1 MKYRLTDI
9 SIKKL
14 SYSHD
19 GQVTYWDEL
28 TPGFGIRCSTRSKS
42 FVVMYGPKRRLKT
55 IGRYPNIS
63 LADARK
69 TAKEVL
75 IGFTASPSEQELQ
88 SISFAQA
95 KNIFLK
101 DCGTRN
107 KIRTVKDYKRLLNKH
122 FKINKPLNEIKRAH
136 VMKVVLNLSATPS
149 EQAHAFVAIRTM
161 FNWCVKQGLLD
172 ANPMPPMSHK
182 QTNRDRIL
190 SNEELTIV
198 YQRAKD
204 FEYPFGQIVQLIILT
219 GQRRS
224 EIAALR
230 RSWIIENQII
240 FPEGF
245 TKNKRV
251 HRVPLPKSAKTLID
265 ELPNLG
271 DLLFPS
277 RLDIEKPFNGWGKCK
292 KRFDEPIDV
301 APYTLHDLRRTF
313 SSNMAQ
319 LNVPIHVTEKILN
332 HISGTVSGVAAV
344 YNRYSY
350 MDEMVEAMGKY
361 DTQLTKKLFA
371 TADADL

>member
-14 SYSHD
+14 SYPSD

-28 TPGFGIRCSTRSKS
+28 TPGFGIRCSVRSKS
-42 FVVMYGPKRRLKT
+42 FVVMYGQKRQLKT

-69 TAKEVL
+69 TAKEIL
-75 IGFTASPSEQELQ
+75 IGFAASPPDDDLE
-88 SISFAQA
+88 SISFTQA
-95 KNIFLK
+95 KNSFLK

-122 FKINKPLNEIKRAH
+122 FKINKPLSEIKRAH
-136 VMKVVLNLSATPS
+136 VMKVILNLSSTPS

-182 QTNRDRIL
+182 QNTRDRIL
-190 SNEELTIV
+190 SNEELNKV
-198 YQRAKD
+198 YQRTKG
-204 FEYPFGQIVQLIILT
+204 FEYPFGPIVQLIILT

-224 EIAALR
+224 EIAELR
-230 RSWIIENQII
+230 RSWIIESQIV
-240 FPEGF
+240 FPVGF

-251 HRVPLPKSAKTLID
+251 HRIPLSKSAKTLLE

-271 DLLFPS
+271 DLFFPS
-277 RLDIEKPFNGWGKCK
+277 RLDNEKPFNGWGKCK
-292 KRFDEPIDV
+292 KRFDQAIDV

-332 HISGTVSGVAAV
+332 HISGTVSGVSAV

-350 MDEMVEAMGKY
+350 MDEMVDAMNKY
-361 DTQLTKKLFA
+361 DVQLKKKR
-371 TADADL
+371 